1 MVLLEVAV
9 LDLLDLFE
17 ELPVAFFPELA
28 GELSPAP
35 ECASETFLPES
46 SPVGSE
52 LLSGLLRPAFFLGAS
67 QAHSTDH

>member
-1 MVLLEVAV
+1 MVLEVVA
-9 LDLLDLFE
+9 LDLLDLLE
-17 ELPVAFFPELA
+17 ELPLDFFPELGA
-28 GELSPAP
+28 GELGFAP